1 MKKIL
6 ALIAVVFALASPSW
20 ATNYYVATTGNDTTG
35 DGSSGAPWR
44 TIQKSVESGSP
55 VTAGDTVYVRDGT
68 YTATSGGRT
77 VLINGTGTPQGTS
90 GNPVTI
96 KAENCHAA
104 KIVTPAVSGGSGIA
118 VYVNR
123 QYITIECFE
132 IVADQLSGNQ
142 PAGTSIGGIFL
153 ESSAVGAV
161 IKNNIVHDIGRQICS
176 DSVFGFAAIF
186 TRGASSQTITENVI
200 YKVGRRYNGE
210 SSCVTTLNANDHAI
224 YVEVANN
231 TTVTR
236 NISYDNARGYCLNV
250 YKSGAV
256 EGSAFQHVGLVFD
269 HNVCDTPS
277 GETRGPSGQVIYGQ
291 SHDGFRIRNNIFN
304 RPENCAVKSF
314 NPGTFTDVSFIGNR
328 TSVNDTDFH
337 CDPSPPTGIT
347 VGGTNIANASIGF
360 SNADTANYT
369 LAPGSASIDAG
380 QDIGDA
386 FIGAAPDPGVFEFS
400 GVIRYKDATLALDC
414 TNGDYSISRRNCTG
428 TDGNAY
434 NDFTSAIAPMAPGD
448 TLYIRSGVHTDK
460 IDLQAPNKTGL
471 PGQYM
476 TFAGYS
482 GETVTLRHTDT
493 TPYGAIKAR
502 GNRGYFIFEN
512 FIYDAVNQAVDS
524 GWSIRDGNHHFIV
537 RNVEMKNHRSS
548 LLILNASDIIL
559 DNMYIHDSPSSCEP
573 NDRIYGLYLSTGTR
587 ITIKNSR
594 IYNQPGG
601 GMQLYPGPITDLNV
615 IDNELVEN
623 GWCSSTSFG
632 GIVLSA
638 ASGNI
643 VRPIIAGNVI
653 HRSGYNNGV
662 SGAGGPGHGIR
673 TGTGGGF
680 TVTGLKL
687 NNNTIYDNQAGTGSA
702 YGVYIQGVISGEMK
716 NNLVVGNETG
726 QILNQTTGA
735 ITASNNR
742 TTGTI
747 TDCTV
752 STSDLRMKQ
761 GTNSCRDAGTSVTTR
776 PSPVG
781 VTDIGAYEHG
791 DIASATVASN
801 FIEVTVNVMTP
812 SIQPTS
818 GITAFTIANGTS
830 TGTPVV
836 TSAVLKAGST
846 NIVQLTL
853 SGFTASGTC
862 TISYGAGNLTDSGFI
877 GPTTGVGV
885 GVAQGVNSRTA
896 LAVSGTCNNTSGSA
910 PPAGG
915 LYSEFLLNDGSGTTA
930 TDTSGNANHGTV
942 SAGVTWVND
951 TSGTGVTI
959 PTDATYRHVASTYGA
974 AVNPT
979 SESIS
984 TCSLV
989 LPDTQYSQKVVGSSG
1004 SNGTSQRAY
1013 YGWATVNGVQQWGI
1027 GVQAS
1032 GFTSGVTEFPLQA
1045 QLTLVCMRFNAAT
1058 DTANLSVNRTIGTS
1072 AAANKTYTSYT
1083 LVDDL
1088 RVGNDETFTTNN
1100 GGYIV
1105 YGMWVW
1111 NNTYLSNAE
1120 VQAFYDSLFPAGGSV
1135 GGYAEVTHR
1144 WQAVYLDGSL
1154 NPINFKSVGS
1164 QEIEVVAGGAVAIEF
1179 QVDCTGGDCGPL
1191 AVRLHAS
1198 DIAGNTGSVPQELDA
1213 FGLAMWRAD
1222 TSSILNRGVSS
1233 CCLSGALTEVDGVTI
1248 LDSVASNTIELA
1260 EDSSTMFRF
1269 IVRVATDKV
1278 GELYTLSLKQDN
1290 GAALDGAAGTT
1301 PQIRVVALRAGMG
1314 GR

>member
-20 ATNYYVATTGNDTTG
+20 ATNYYVAITGNDTTG
-35 DGSSGAPWR
+35 TGSSVAPWR
-44 TIQKSVESGSP
+44 TIQKAVESGSP
-55 VTAGDTVYVRDGT
+55 VTAGDTVLVRDGT
-68 YTATSGGRT
+68 YTAASGASRT

-96 KAENCHAA
+96 RAENCYAA
-104 KIVTPAVSGGSGIA
+104 TVVTPAVSGGPIA
-118 VYVNR
+118 FYINR
-123 QYITIECFE
+123 QYITIECFD
-132 IVADQLSGNQ
+132 IVGPSLSGTQ
-142 PAGTSIGGIFL
+142 PAGTSMAGVFL

-161 IKNNIVHDIGRQICS
+161 VRNNRIHDFGRNVCS
-176 DSVFGFAAIF
+176 DSVNGFAGVF

-200 YKVGRRYNGE
+200 YTIGRRYNGE
-210 SSCVTTLNANDHAI
+210 NGCSTVLNANDHAI
-224 YVEVANN
+224 YVETANN

-236 NISYDNARGYCLNV
+236 NVSYDNARGYCLNV
-250 YKSGAV
+250 YKSSDP
-256 EGSAFQHVGLVFD
+256 EGSAYQHTGLIFD

-291 SHDGFRIRNNIFN
+291 SHDGFRIRNNIFS

-328 TSVNDTDFH
+328 TDVNDTDFH

-347 VGGTNIANASIGF
+347 VGGTNVANVSPGFTNIAGNV
-360 SNADTANYT
+360 YT
-369 LAPGSASIDAG
+369 LAPTSALINAG
-380 QDIGDA
+380 QDIGGA
-386 FIGAAPDPGVFEFS
+386 FIGAAPDPGAFEFQ
-400 GVIRYKDATLALDC
+400 GTGKTRYVALNGSDSNSCEDSENIATPKL
-414 TNGDYSISRRNCTG
+414 TFS
-428 TDGNAY
+428 
-434 NDFTSAIAPMAPGD
+434 SAVACIAAGD
-448 TLYIRSGVHTDK
+448 TLYIRGGTWNQR
-460 IDLQAPNKTGL
+460 IDFQLGNKTGT
-471 PGQYM
+471 PGNYI
-476 TFAGYS
+476 TVAGYP
-482 GETVTLRHTDT
+482 GETVILQLTDT
-493 TPYGAIKAR
+493 TPYGPIKAR

-573 NDRIYGLYLSTGTR
+573 NDRIYGLYLSSGTR

-702 YGVYIQGVISGEMK
+702 YGVNIQGVISGEMK

-896 LAVSGTCNNTSGSA
+896 LAVSGTCDNTSGSA

-1088 RVGNDETFTTNN
+1088 RVGNDGTFTTNN

-1111 NNTYLSNAE
+1111 NNTYISNAE

-1154 NPINFKSVGS
+1154 NPVNFKSVGS
-1164 QEIEVVAGGAVAIEF
+1164 QEIEVAAGGAVAIEF
-1179 QVDCTGGDCGPL
+1179 QVDCTGGDCGPV
-1191 AVRLHAS
+1191 AVRLYAG
-1198 DIAGNTGSVPQELDA
+1198 DIAGNTRAVPQELDA

-1233 CCLSGALTEVDGVTI
+1233 CCLSGALSVVDGVTI

-1269 IVRVATDKV
+1269 IVRVATDQV

-1290 GAALDGAAGTT
+1290 GAELDGAAGTT
-1301 PQIRVVALRAGMG
+1301 PQIRVVAPRAGTG
-1314 GR
+1314 F